1 MEDLEELKKRVRELE
16 NEVST
21 QRGWRTRKYEET
33 DLKILVLFTIV
44 FLLSIAILLK
54 G

>member
-1 MEDLEELKKRVRELE
+1 MNELEELKKRVQELE

-33 DLKILVLFTIV
+33 DIKILVLFTLV
-44 FLLSIAILLK
+44 FLLSIAILVK